1 MDADKDVKQ
10 IAHVEIDVGKLEP
23 LSSTKKTLSAWYYT
37 LLLKV
42 FSYKFAATD
51 YTLYGSL
58 IRMPLAFFA
67 TIGTVLQG
75 TEFISKNEALFYIY
89 FGIQIVCNFLTLL
102 NMKLSYTE
110 HAEKYKILAQKYEGR
125 SYKVRDMINMKE
137 NDPAKVRKLTKKL
150 ETMITKD
157 QSVSSSYESRAK
169 EEVKRNRRLFR
180 LAGIDLTGD
189 TDDNT
194 RRPSNSNPVV
204 RKASTDTIAVK

>member
-1 MDADKDVKQ
+1 MDIDNDVKQ
-10 IAHVEIDVGKLEP
+10 VTRVEIDVGKIEP
-23 LSSTKKTLSAWYYT
+23 ISSTKKTLSAWYYT

-75 TEFISKNEALFYIY
+75 TEFISKTEALFYIY
-89 FGIQIVCNFLTLL
+89 FGVQLVCNFLTLL
-102 NMKLSYTE
+102 NMKLSYSE
-110 HAEKYKILAQKYEGR
+110 HAEKYRILAQKYEGR

-137 NDPAKVRKLTKKL
+137 NDPSKVRKLTKKL

-157 QSVSSSYESRAK
+157 QSVSASYEARAK
-169 EEVKRNRRLFR
+169 DEVKRNRRLFR

-194 RRPSNSNPVV
+194 RRQSNSNPVQ
-204 RKASTDTIAVK
+204 KNISTDIK